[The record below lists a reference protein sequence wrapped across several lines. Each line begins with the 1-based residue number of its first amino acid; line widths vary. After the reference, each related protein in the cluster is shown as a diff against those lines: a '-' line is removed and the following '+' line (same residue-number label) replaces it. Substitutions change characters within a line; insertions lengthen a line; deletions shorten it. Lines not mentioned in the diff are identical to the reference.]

1 MSMSLSCVCVLVLV
15 PCPLSRVP
23 CPVSRVLCPVSCVLV
38 SFVLCPLS
46 CVLCLVSCVLCPL
59 SFVLSLVSFVL
70 CPVSLCRIPG
80 LYYGER
86 LLMSHLMFL
95 QSEEQMLYSGNG
107 KLILFAGTTAL
118 RFTPYFCGDHLHVV
132 GRNCNNCML
141 NIFTA

>member
-1 MSMSLSCVCVLVLV
+1 MLQLFMKDLKKGILTLIQIIYYYLMFYFDLASSPV
-15 PCPLSRVP
+15 PFQCLCP
-23 CPVSRVLCPVSCVLV
+23 CPVSVSVSLSLVQCPVS
-38 SFVLCPLS
+38 SVLC
-46 CVLCLVSCVLCPL
+46 
-59 SFVLSLVSFVL
+59 LVSFVL

-118 RFTPYFCGDHLHVV
+118 RFTPYFCGDHFHVV

-141 NIFTA
+141 NIFKA